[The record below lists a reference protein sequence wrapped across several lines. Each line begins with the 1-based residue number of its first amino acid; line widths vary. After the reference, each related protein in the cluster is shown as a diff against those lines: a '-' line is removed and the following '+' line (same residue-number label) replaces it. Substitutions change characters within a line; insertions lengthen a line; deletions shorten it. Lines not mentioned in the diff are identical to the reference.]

1 MYIIHMH
8 IITINGKIGHE
19 FEGEYGGVY
28 EKFCRE

>member
-19 FEGEYGGVY
+19 FEGEYGGFGVR
-28 EKFCRE
+28 RE